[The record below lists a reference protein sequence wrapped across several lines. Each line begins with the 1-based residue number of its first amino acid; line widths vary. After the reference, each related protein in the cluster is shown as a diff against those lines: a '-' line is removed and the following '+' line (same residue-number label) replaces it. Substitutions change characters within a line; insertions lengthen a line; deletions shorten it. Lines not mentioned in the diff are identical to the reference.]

1 MTLPTT
7 IRHAEQQVQEWL
19 KELRDNGDLVDLDE
33 ALAVLRVVLHQ
44 LRDRL
49 SVEEAVDLA
58 QQLPIIVRGL
68 YFEGWRPSRAPSK
81 VHSRQQL
88 FDETLIALL
97 PRTVPPERAV
107 RDVFALLAHHC
118 DPGEIGDVI
127 DQLPQELKE
136 LWPESAQTY
145 RERVRAARGG

>member
-58 QQLPIIVRGL
+58 QQLPIIVRGF
-68 YFEGWRPSRAPSK
+68 YFEGWRPSRVPTK

-88 FDETLIALL
+88 VDETVIALL
-97 PRTVPPERAV
+97 PRTIPAERAV
-107 RDVFALLAHHC
+107 RDVLALLAHHC
-118 DPGEIGDVI
+118 DPGEIADVI
-127 DQLPQELKE
+127 DQMPQELKE
-136 LWPESAQTY
+136 LWPEGAQTY
-145 RERVRAARGG
+145 RDRMRAAKGD